1 MITCWNSKL
10 LKMIQTGIVYL
21 IVLWDFF
28 LSRVQMY
35 RATQYTKGLNNAI
48 RFGWIAI
55 IVIFVVEFVYDL
67 VRGFFAAGI
76 LRLIVLAVYTAVL
89 AIGTLIVVILFLSY
103 GQKMYCRLK
112 IFNSKFGD
120 TKKEKKMRKVQFT
133 LHLFVCFFVI
143 DSMKKTQFQFHFW
156 SLDQLVCEICEYYH
170 NYFDLWIDHIVE
182 CVFYCRRECY
192 FGSYFVHIRTFFWIQ
207 LLSCNR
213 HSSLEKS
220 EIHEYKEERYS
231 VCIRECWI
239 NNCNEFF
246 NSTEPKCSKHTNAPK
261 QQQYNNRNWWRINW
275 KRQVE
280 TTLVEKIC
288 LSLAKLK
295 DNSNKWM

>member
-1 MITCWNSKL
+1 
-10 LKMIQTGIVYL
+10 MIQTGIVYL

-103 GQKMYCRLK
+103 GQKMYRRLK

-133 LHLFVCFFVI
+133 LHLFVCFFCYRFDEKNSVSI
-143 DSMKKTQFQFHFW
+143 
-156 SLDQLVCEICEYYH
+156 SLLI
-170 NYFDLWIDHIVE
+170 
-182 CVFYCRRECY
+182 
-192 FGSYFVHIRTFFWIQ
+192 IRSIG
-207 LLSCNR
+207 L
-213 HSSLEKS
+213 
-220 EIHEYKEERYS
+220 
-231 VCIRECWI
+231 
-239 NNCNEFF
+239 
-246 NSTEPKCSKHTNAPK
+246 
-261 QQQYNNRNWWRINW
+261 RN
-275 KRQVE
+275 
-280 TTLVEKIC
+280 L
-288 LSLAKLK
+288 
-295 DNSNKWM
+295 